1 MRRFTKGLIFLAAI
15 LAIGGMLAGC
25 ESTKSAIASLAPTQS
40 ASVSAEPSASS
51 SSSPSPSPSVSSS
64 PSPSASSSP
73 SPSVSSSP
81 SPSVS
86 PSSSAAATSAGQPSA
101 TSSAPT
107 PTVTVQAGSSPAAG
121 SGSGSGLIWLWVLLG
136 VLILTGAIVG
146 IVRAGRRRSAAAAGW
161 RSSVIDAYAKGS
173 ALHDAMSVAETP
185 GALGAYDAGARW
197 ADIQRRA
204 DDLNQT
210 LYTLREAAPD
220 DEVRARVAD
229 VLVSLQAV
237 RSAMDAERA
246 SGGASAQQAEVA
258 RERLAFFEMSLR
270 ALRASDQKAP

>member
-1 MRRFTKGLIFLAAI
+1 MRRFTKGLVLLAVI
-15 LAIGGMLAGC
+15 LAIGCMVGGC
-25 ESTKSAIASLAPTQS
+25 ESAKSAISSLAPTRS
-40 ASVSAEPSASS
+40 ASVSA
-51 SSSPSPSPSVSSS
+51 
-64 PSPSASSSP
+64 SPSASSSP
-73 SPSVSSSP
+73 SPSPSPSASSSP

-86 PSSSAAATSAGQPSA
+86 PSSSAAATSTGQPSA

-107 PTVTVQAGSSPAAG
+107 PAATTQPSSSPTAG
-121 SGSGSGLIWLWVLLG
+121 SGSGSDLIWLWVLLG
-136 VLILTGAIVG
+136 VIVLAGVIVG
-146 IVRAGRRRSAAAAGW
+146 IVRARGRHSAAAAGW

-204 DDLNQT
+204 DDLTQT
-210 LYTLREAAPD
+210 LYRLREAAPD
-220 DEVRARVAD
+220 DESRASVAD
-229 VLVSLQAV
+229 VLASLQAV

-246 SGGASAQQAEVA
+246 PGGVGAQQAEVA

-270 ALRASDQKAP
+270 ALRASDQQAP